1 MIGLVRR
8 FRFRRWSD
16 SIVVFLGFGFWCGVC
31 SDLSRGDGADSS
43 PLYEREEREGRR
55 ERERARESNR
65 LEVCSRLWL
74 FRGGCRS

>member
-43 PLYEREEREGRR
+43 PLYEREREERR
-55 ERERARESNR
+55 EKESSG
-65 LEVCSRLWL
+65 LGAK
-74 FRGGCRS
+74 RGKG